1 MYYFSEGTMMTYN
14 PSLSKYNI
22 TFVDY
27 DSDDDT
33 RNE

>member
-22 TFVDY
+22 TLLIE
-27 DSDDDT
+27 SDDD
-33 RNE
+33 R